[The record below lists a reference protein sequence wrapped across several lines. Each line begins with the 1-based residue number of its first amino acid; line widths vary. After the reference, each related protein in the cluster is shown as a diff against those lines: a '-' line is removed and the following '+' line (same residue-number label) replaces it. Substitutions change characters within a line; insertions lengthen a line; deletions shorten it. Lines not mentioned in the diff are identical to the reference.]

1 MNVGRCLW
9 KKATACKSSSQLAAI
24 RRGAL
29 FGMEAPIA
37 VAAGDT
43 GNVHVVP
50 SSEAWRNKFSELTS
64 NPKKLAVVDFTA
76 AWCPPCKMIA
86 PFFNDLSK
94 TYDSVVFLKVDV
106 DQLQDVAA
114 EWRIEG
120 MPTFVFMLAGKEVHR
135 IVGANKPE
143 LEAKLMQF
151 AKS

>member
-1 MNVGRCLW
+1 
-9 KKATACKSSSQLAAI
+9 
-24 RRGAL
+24 
-29 FGMEAPIA
+29 MEAPIA

-64 NPKKLAVVDFTA
+64 NPKKLVSAVVDFTA

-106 DQLQDVAA
+106 DQLQASFL
-114 EWRIEG
+114 IEG